1 VKAASWAS
9 FWDTI
14 FQVSSV
20 LLAICF
26 GAALGNV
33 VRGVPIGAD
42 GQFFEPL
49 WADGD
54 VPGQVGILDGYT
66 VLVGVAALA
75 ALALHGAL
83 WLAYKL
89 EGDVEARARR
99 LARALLPVVA
109 VASLIV
115 TAVTFGVQPHVKE
128 RLLGAPAGFVFPAL
142 AVAGLVVVFLRL
154 RRRDALVAVF
164 GSAAYLAGMLTSAA
178 YGCYPYLLPSTP
190 EPSRGLTVN
199 DAAADSTL
207 SLSLWWWIP
216 ALAITI
222 AYQVWIYRRF
232 AGKVSPG
239 EGHTGSGRATLKRL
253 REDVHHPRV
262 RRRVLHRE
270 AHRAGRQPDPMPDT
284 SRRKSPAARTRSPSS
299 AAVGAASGM
308 RHSRKFVVGTT
319 AKPRRSRSAAPAP
332 RGAAPSRASA
342 PRTRPGP
349 RAPSRPPPARG
360 GSPPTG

>member
-1 VKAASWAS
+1 MATLWFWLAAVMIAGYVLLDGLDLGAGILHRFVARNPLERAMVLRSIGPIWDGNEVWLLAGGGTLVLAFPKVYATAFSGFYLPLMLVLWLLIGRACAIELRHQVKAASWAS

-14 FQVSSV
+14 FQLSSV

-89 EGDVEARARR
+89 EGEVEARARR

-154 RRRDALVAVF
+154 RRRDALGAVF

-199 DAAADSTL
+199 DAAADATL

-239 EGHTGSGRATLKRL
+239 EGHYG
-253 REDVHHPRV
+253 
-262 RRRVLHRE
+262 
-270 AHRAGRQPDPMPDT
+270 
-284 SRRKSPAARTRSPSS
+284 
-299 AAVGAASGM
+299 
-308 RHSRKFVVGTT
+308 
-319 AKPRRSRSAAPAP
+319 
-332 RGAAPSRASA
+332 
-342 PRTRPGP
+342 
-349 RAPSRPPPARG
+349 
-360 GSPPTG
+360 

>member
-1 VKAASWAS
+1 MATLWFWLAAVMIAGYVLLDGLDLGAGILHRFVARNPLERAMVLRSIGPIWDGNEVWLLAGGGTLVLAFPKVYATAFSGFYLPLMLVLWLLIGRACAIELRHQVKAASWAS

-14 FQVSSV
+14 FQLSSV

-89 EGDVEARARR
+89 EGEVEARARR

-154 RRRDALVAVF
+154 RRRDALGAVF

-239 EGHTGSGRATLKRL
+239 EGHYG
-253 REDVHHPRV
+253 
-262 RRRVLHRE
+262 
-270 AHRAGRQPDPMPDT
+270 
-284 SRRKSPAARTRSPSS
+284 
-299 AAVGAASGM
+299 
-308 RHSRKFVVGTT
+308 
-319 AKPRRSRSAAPAP
+319 
-332 RGAAPSRASA
+332 
-342 PRTRPGP
+342 
-349 RAPSRPPPARG
+349 
-360 GSPPTG
+360 